1 MPAPD
6 TARAV
11 RRLRARANAASPRRS
26 RGPQAR
32 CRPRRGSPQTY
43 APHRLPR
50 VPRFSPYRHR
60 KPNPCPLCRA
70 MQVAWTPGATSKAE
84 RSNGHRAFQRGLVHR
99 VTAAGIDDRA
109 AIHHRE
115 MIPQLAREVE
125 ILLDQ
130 HHRDP
135 PETAQIGDGAADVL
149 DDRGLNTLG
158 RL

>member
-6 TARAV
+6 TARAARHPRV
-11 RRLRARANAASPRRS
+11 RENAASPRRS

-43 APHRLPR
+43 EPHRLPR
-50 VPRFSPYRHR
+50 VPRFGPCRHR
-60 KPNPCPLCRA
+60 KPNPCPLCPA
-70 MQVAWTPGATSKAE
+70 MQAASTPGATSKAQ
-84 RSNGHRAFQRGLVHR
+84 RSNGHRAFERRFIHG

-109 AIHHRE
+109 AIHDRE
-115 MIPQLAREVE
+115 MVPQLAREVE

-130 HHRDP
+130 HYGDL

-149 DDRGLNTLG
+149 DDRGLDTL
-158 RL
+158 